1 MHTHTAVPIPPTDSA
16 DEYGLRAA
24 DTAPCAPGRFCSH
37 GCAWSGLRAL
47 AGCRIEGAIQ
57 AALREAERRNIRG
70 PAVTP
75 FLLNAVNVLTHG
87 ASLRANIAL
96 IKNNAR
102 RGSEI
107 ALALHQQAVAER
119 MAGPSP
125 NVAVRSAGPPA
136 GPTPDTKASPAP
148 AWRDTP
154 KARPLVVGGAVMDI
168 TAQIG
173 VRLPTVTSSSHPG
186 TVRQSS
192 GGVGRNVAEAM
203 ARMGTPPRFITVVGA
218 DDSGAKLAKGCERAR
233 HATMET
239 RPCR

>member
-1 MHTHTAVPIPPTDSA
+1 MRARAHTHIQP
-16 DEYGLRAA
+16 
-24 DTAPCAPGRFCSH
+24 
-37 GCAWSGLRAL
+37 RAL
-47 AGCRIEGAIQ
+47 GPLCSRACLHLFVACCRIEGAIQ

-107 ALALHQQAVAER
+107 AHALQQQAAAAEPVP
-119 MAGPSP
+119 GPSP
-125 NVAVRSAGPPA
+125 NVTVRSAGPAA
-136 GPTPDTKASPAP
+136 GHSPDAKATSVPT
-148 AWRDTP
+148 WRDTP

-203 ARMGTPPRFITVVGA
+203 ARMGTPPRFITVVGT
-218 DDSGAKLAKGCERAR
+218 DDSGAKLAKGCELAR
-233 HATMET
+233 HALG
-239 RPCR
+239 RPRCLRLTA